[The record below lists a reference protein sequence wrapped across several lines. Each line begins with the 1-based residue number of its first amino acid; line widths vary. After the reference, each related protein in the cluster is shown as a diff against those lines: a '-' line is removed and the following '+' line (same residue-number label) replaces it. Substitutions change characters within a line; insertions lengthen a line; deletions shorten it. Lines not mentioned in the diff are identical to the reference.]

1 MKESSKFGF
10 TLLTPDAG
18 KCLVRN
24 GTKIPLRE
32 VLLSLH
38 DRVDNYIEIEND
50 IFNYKDIADIPIT
63 SDMDLVNVKS
73 LMIQRSKY
81 NLQEYLRTHKVA
93 SDAKGGITKYY
104 SATLEKQSLLANQMV
119 LAQLIGNH
127 IRWNA
132 SGEECEEWSV
142 DEMKQLAKDIQA
154 FVTPLISKQQ
164 KMEKEITNAKTV
176 DGCLAIE
183 ITFE

>member
-1 MKESSKFGF
+1 MKESSKYGF

-38 DRVDNYIEIEND
+38 DRVDNYIEIESD
-50 IFNYKDIADIPIT
+50 IFNNKDIADIPIT
-63 SDMDLVNVKS
+63 SDMD
-73 LMIQRSKY
+73 
-81 NLQEYLRTHKVA
+81 YLRTHKVA

-176 DGCLAIE
+176 DSCLAIE
-183 ITFE
+183 ISFE

>member
-1 MKESSKFGF
+1 MKKSTKFGF
-10 TLLTPDAG
+10 TLLTADDG
-18 KCLVRN
+18 YCLVRN
-24 GTKIPLRE
+24 GTKTPLSE
-32 VLLSLH
+32 VLLSLR
-38 DRVDNYIEIEND
+38 DSEDNYTEIATGIFEN
-50 IFNYKDIADIPIT
+50 KDQADIPIT
-63 SDMDLVNVKS
+63 SDMDLINVKS

-81 NLQEYLRTHKVA
+81 NLQEYLKTHKVA
-93 SDAKGGITKYY
+93 SDAKGGVTKYY

-119 LAQLIGNH
+119 LAQLIGNP

-132 SGEECEEWSV
+132 TGEECEEWTV
-142 DEMKQLAKDIQA
+142 DEMKQLVKDIQA

-183 ITFE
+183 VTFE